1 MFFRVYASLS
11 LLFAA
16 PGWASNTQGEAMLSS
31 APGPSPSSALLS
43 TPNTCVALRQGRT
56 CYSDITLSWQVANE
70 ERYCI
75 RQSQATQ
82 VLHCWQQQQQGELV
96 LEFASATAQGF
107 ELVHVTTGKV
117 LASTEV
123 RVQWVYTSGQKKRR
137 WRLF

>member
-1 MFFRVYASLS
+1 MFFRLSAGLS
-11 LLFAA
+11 LMFAL
-16 PGWASNTQGEAMLSS
+16 PSWATQPEAL
-31 APGPSPSSALLS
+31 AAEIPALLS

-56 CYSDITLSWQVANE
+56 CYSDITLNWQVDNE

-75 RQSQATQ
+75 RQSQATKP
-82 VLHCWQQQQQGELV
+82 LHCWQQQQQGELV
-96 LEFASATAQGF
+96 FEFASKTAQSF
-107 ELVHVTTGKV
+107 ELFHVTSGKV

>member
-1 MFFRVYASLS
+1 MFFRLCASLS
-11 LLFAA
+11 LMLAA
-16 PGWASNTQGEAMLSS
+16 PSWAAENQDDTTQG
-31 APGPSPSSALLS
+31 PALLS

-56 CYSDITLSWQVANE
+56 CYSDITLNWQVSDE

-107 ELVHVTTGKV
+107 ELFHVTTGKV